1 MPTSTSMST
10 SMFPVFLGLLCFLL
24 AHMTFYMFSY
34 SSLLFSLVVIYSA
47 VFSIQFRKELT
58 IVLLNM
64 KRQFY
69 KNFMK
74 GGFAPFNSSGWSNI
88 VTDEKGNI
96 IDSGNESDEHLSEDE
111 NEDFDPTDNMISRRR
126 RRKRSNVKNADDGIL
141 VEKTDEPVESIV
153 DNDSNTINDEKSK
166 SV

>member
-34 SSLLFSLVVIYSA
+34 SSLLFSLVVIYTA

-64 KRQFY
+64 KREFY

-88 VTDEKGNI
+88 VTDEKGNYTLTFEAEVKEI
-96 IDSGNESDEHLSEDE
+96 SED
-111 NEDFDPTDNMISRRR
+111 
-126 RRKRSNVKNADDGIL
+126 L
-141 VEKTDEPVESIV
+141 Y
-153 DNDSNTINDEKSK
+153 
-166 SV
+166 SVIHLFEAI

>member
-1 MPTSTSMST
+1 
-10 SMFPVFLGLLCFLL
+10 
-24 AHMTFYMFSY
+24 
-34 SSLLFSLVVIYSA
+34 
-47 VFSIQFRKELT
+47 
-58 IVLLNM
+58 
-64 KRQFY
+64 
-69 KNFMK
+69 MK

-153 DNDSNTINDEKSK
+153 DNEYFFFPNGGYIEIGCYDWSKKTEEKLNYVDHLKVAINSEEFSKFITDEAFK
-166 SV
+166 

>member
-64 KRQFY
+64 KREFY

-74 GGFAPFNSSGWSNI
+74 GGFAPFNSSGWNNI

-126 RRKRSNVKNADDGIL
+126 RRKRSSVKNADDGIL